1 MRVRS
6 CGGSRGESCRRPV
19 HDRRLTFHCRPDNLV
34 YFQVTD
40 MTYDPLVPLEQDFAS
55 SVSSKAR
62 GGELGCWI
70 QVERTRMISLGVQ
83 RGLGISGTK
92 KWWDIGK
99 SPRVHLRLLLSVVSS

>member
-1 MRVRS
+1 MHGRS
-6 CGGSRGESCRRPV
+6 RQAT
-19 HDRRLTFHCRPDNLV
+19 DYRLRPDNLV

-62 GGELGCWI
+62 GGELGCWVE
-70 QVERTRMISLGVQ
+70 VERTRMISLGVQ

-92 KWWDIGK
+92 KWWGIGK
-99 SPRVHLRLLLSVVSS
+99 SQWMRSRLLLSVVS

>member
-1 MRVRS
+1 MRVR
-6 CGGSRGESCRRPV
+6 CCEGSRSKSRGSRR
-19 HDRRLTFHCRPDNLV
+19 DTLLTSRCRPDNLV

-70 QVERTRMISLGVQ
+70 EVERTRMISLGVQ
-83 RGLGISGTK
+83 RGLGISGSK
-92 KWWDIGK
+92 KWWGTGE
-99 SPRVHLRLLLSVVSS
+99 SEAAGR